1 MNLFFLPLRGSRNK
15 LWTQP
20 CRLNLILCM
29 CWQTLPKM
37 HLILNHSVILVVLV
51 EDVAEIRSGQET
63 SGHLLSP
70 HKQFYFIF
78 KLCLQPTLDQVT
90 SHEAINQT
98 LCGFLS
104 NLVGIPSPR
113 KKLWC
118 VKSVNLELIVVLNEM
133 CREYQSYDSS
143 SSGDVDVTDFPL

>member
-1 MNLFFLPLRGSRNK
+1 
-15 LWTQP
+15 
-20 CRLNLILCM
+20 
-29 CWQTLPKM
+29 M
-37 HLILNHSVILVVLV
+37 HLILNHSVILVVVLV
-51 EDVAEIRSGQET
+51 EANVAEIRSGQET

-113 KKLWC
+113 KK
-118 VKSVNLELIVVLNEM
+118 
-133 CREYQSYDSS
+133 
-143 SSGDVDVTDFPL
+143 P